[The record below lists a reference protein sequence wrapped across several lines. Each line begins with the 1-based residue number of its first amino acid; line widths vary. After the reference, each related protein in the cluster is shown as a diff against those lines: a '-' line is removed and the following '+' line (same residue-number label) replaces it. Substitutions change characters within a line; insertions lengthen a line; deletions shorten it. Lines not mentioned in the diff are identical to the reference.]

1 MYLGL
6 CYTRNLD
13 TYIPDN
19 GILSPLSRSYEGH
32 PLFTKQTKLRHEN
45 LTRTEI
51 MKAIMILGA
60 VLIMIGMK
68 TAAADSEWLENL
80 TPVFIISGIA
90 VGLVGLCMNHNDHTR
105 RK

>member
-1 MYLGL
+1 MEKPKK
-6 CYTRNLD
+6 C
-13 TYIPDN
+13 N
-19 GILSPLSRSYEGH
+19 GGH

-51 MKAIMILGA
+51 MKAIMIMILGA